1 MDKNEK
7 SRSEGIV
14 FSILSEIQHTHQ
26 HRFALYS
33 GTIVV
38 GDKALDLNSEC
49 DLVLSRSPQSI
60 ELTNPIFCIVE
71 AKGNDIE
78 LGIPYR
84 IAQPCGAAL
93 YNK

>member
-38 GDKALDLNSEC
+38 GDKALDLNSKC